1 MATSDWNG
9 EKIKEDEEFYIVNG
23 NIVDKNELEEQEETV
38 YYDCDGKTYFEDE
51 VECFGNIS
59 RAIENIKKRIRFEID
74 CYTENNNSIHLE
86 EIKKLNNTLQKLKT
100 KD

>member
-59 RAIENIKKRIRFEID
+59 RAIENIKKGYVLKLIVIQKITIRFI
-74 CYTENNNSIHLE
+74 
-86 EIKKLNNTLQKLKT
+86 
-100 KD
+100 

>member
-51 VECFGNIS
+51 VECFENIS
-59 RAIENIKKRIRFEID
+59 RAIENIKKGYVLRLIVIQKITIRFI
-74 CYTENNNSIHLE
+74 
-86 EIKKLNNTLQKLKT
+86 
-100 KD
+100 

>member
-86 EIKKLNNTLQKLKT
+86 EIKKLNNTLQKLKR

>member
-51 VECFGNIS
+51 VECFENIS
-59 RAIENIKKRIRFEID
+59 RAIENIKKGYVLKLIVIQKITIRFI
-74 CYTENNNSIHLE
+74 
-86 EIKKLNNTLQKLKT
+86 
-100 KD
+100 

>member
-23 NIVDKNELEEQEETV
+23 NIVDKNELEE
-38 YYDCDGKTYFEDE
+38 E
-51 VECFGNIS
+51 VECFENIS
-59 RAIENIKKRIRFEID
+59 RAIEDIKKRIRFEID

>member
-51 VECFGNIS
+51 VECFENIS
-59 RAIENIKKRIRFEID
+59 RAIENIKKGYILKLIVIQKITIRFI
-74 CYTENNNSIHLE
+74 
-86 EIKKLNNTLQKLKT
+86 
-100 KD
+100 